1 MKFLPYLKQMGKRLV
16 LELFHVL
23 ELILHSFLQMVQA
36 TIALEDMIRTEYL
49 KNEWWYWSSLS
60 AAAKISTVSSLA
72 LRIFSLDAAI
82 IYEKISPNQDSNDYL
97 DTTSSI
103 PEQKLGGVDLT
114 EKPRTSSRKS
124 GKKRKEPEG

>member
-1 MKFLPYLKQMGKRLV
+1 MV
-16 LELFHVL
+16 LEFL
-23 ELILHSFLQMVQA
+23 EVKLILYSFLQMVQA

-82 IYEKISPNQDSNDYL
+82 IYEKISPNQDPNDYL
-97 DTTSSI
+97 DPSSI
-103 PEQKLGGVDLT
+103 PDQKLAGVDLT
-114 EKPRTSSRKS
+114 EKPRISSKKS
-124 GKKRKEPEG
+124 GKKRKEPEV

>member
-1 MKFLPYLKQMGKRLV
+1 MNKCLV

-23 ELILHSFLQMVQA
+23 ELILHSFFQMVQA
-36 TIALEDMIRTEYL
+36 TIALEDTIRTEYL

-82 IYEKISPNQDSNDYL
+82 IYEKILPNQDSNDYL
-97 DTTSSI
+97 DTSSI

>member
-1 MKFLPYLKQMGKRLV
+1 
-16 LELFHVL
+16 
-23 ELILHSFLQMVQA
+23 
-36 TIALEDMIRTEYL
+36 MIRTEYL

-60 AAAKISTVSSLA
+60 AAAKISSVSSLA

-97 DTTSSI
+97 DPSSI
-103 PEQKLGGVDLT
+103 PEQKLAGTDLT
-114 EKPRTSSRKS
+114 EKPRASRKS